1 MSAPGVRFRPPTGA
15 IQKSSFHRYLQ
26 YYLAIIYLIRPAS
39 RPRIFVPHAAPWFP
53 CSNPA
58 PRSHRLRTPAAVVSP
73 GPRPKHRPARG
84 NFGLAARIFHPRL
97 RAGNCCAASR
107 LHPRPDPSGASPR
120 GLLPRRP
127 ATPEKGR
134 RRWSGY
140 TIANL
145 TEQKRG
151 RSRKPASQEPPP
163 AYSYRVSSG
172 FAEPRE
178 PPGFTHWP
186 APYPAIPAAGPA
198 PVRTVFAFGTLLR
211 AGGGAPRSAA
221 GTSTSYP
228 CSVLRHWPA

>member
-1 MSAPGVRFRPPTGA
+1 MSAPGVRFRPPTRA

-39 RPRIFVPHAAPWFP
+39 RPGFSFPTLRPWISVLQILRPGFTPGFVPRQLSCP
-53 CSNPA
+53 
-58 PRSHRLRTPAAVVSP
+58 LP
-73 GPRPKHRPARG
+73 GRARNSVPPRG

-97 RAGNCCAASR
+97 RAPATVVQRPGCAR
-107 LHPRPDPSGASPR
+107 GPILPGALPR
-120 GLLPRRP
+120 GGFCLAVRQHLKRP
-127 ATPEKGR
+127 PP
-134 RRWSGY
+134 RWSGY

-172 FAEPRE
+172 FAEPRG
-178 PPGFTHWP
+178 PPGFTHRP

-198 PVRTVFAFGTLLR
+198 PVRTVYLR
-211 AGGGAPRSAA
+211 LVRCCASCWRRS
-221 GTSTSYP
+221 SS
-228 CSVLRHWPA
+228 